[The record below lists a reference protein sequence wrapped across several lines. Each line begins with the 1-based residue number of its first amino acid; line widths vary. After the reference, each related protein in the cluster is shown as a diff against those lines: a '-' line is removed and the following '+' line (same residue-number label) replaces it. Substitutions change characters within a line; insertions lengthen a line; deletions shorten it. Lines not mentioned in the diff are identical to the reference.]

1 MQLIFGATWD
11 IISIIFFVLLIIF
24 LPIVMRI
31 RIFSSLQKTL
41 LEMEKMVKNSKDLII
56 KLSKEN
62 GGKKAAMKQVD
73 EFLDFFIIPPTDLDP
88 NGIVQKF
95 NQILELSES
104 RFKKMVETIAP
115 KANREIKANI
125 IMTLKVAIGLNSIYK
140 MIRHNFELAKKT
152 GNLQI
157 LLALQMNIPLIMRI
171 FKAQYKGAEAFS
183 NGLPVGD
190 GAGPLTI
197 AMLLKK
203 EDKIES
209 IDEMIYA
216 IRKDENRKIIIL
228 RPEGPGAKLGKVAK
242 AANTLIDKFNI
253 KKIIMV
259 DAAVKMEGEETGKV
273 AEGVGVV
280 IGGTGV
286 EKWFIE
292 DKILRGDI
300 EIDSIVIKMSQEEA
314 ITQMDK
320 KILEGCKIALE
331 RIKASIEWTEKG
343 NNILIVGVGNSC
355 GIPNIVEDP
364 SKIKLKKEDGKDG
377 DPKRP

>member
-1 MQLIFGATWD
+1 MIFGANWE
-11 IISIIFFVLLIIF
+11 ILSIIFFVILIIF
-24 LPIVMRI
+24 LPIIMRI
-31 RIFSSLQKTL
+31 RIFSALQKTL
-41 LEMEKMVKNSKDLII
+41 LEMEEMVKDSKNLII
-56 KLSKEN
+56 NLSKET
-62 GGKKAAMKQVD
+62 GDEKATMEQVD

-104 RFKKMVETIAP
+104 RFKKMVEIIAP
-115 KANREIKANI
+115 KANKETKANI

-157 LLALQMNIPLIMRI
+157 LLALQMNMPLIMRI
-171 FKAQYKGAEAFS
+171 FKAQYKGAKAFS
-183 NGLPVGD
+183 KGLPVGD

-216 IRKDENRKIIIL
+216 TREHENRKIVIL
-228 RPEGPGAKLGKVAK
+228 RPEGPGARLGKVAK
-242 AANTLIDKFNI
+242 AVNTLIDKFKI
-253 KKIIMV
+253 QKIIMV

-273 AEGVGVV
+273 AEGVGIV

-292 DKILRGDI
+292 DKILQQNI
-300 EIDSIVIKMSQEEA
+300 EIDSIVIKMSPEEA

-320 KILEGCKIALE
+320 KILEGCKIALKK
-331 RIKASIEWTEKG
+331 IKANMKEDK
-343 NNILIVGVGNSC
+343 NILIVGVGNSC
-355 GIPNIVEDP
+355 GIPNILKDL
-364 SKIKLKKEDGKDG
+364 STIKLKEDDDEGE
-377 DPKRP
+377 